1 VASPSVRDSFIRYT
15 SPVYPG
21 ASSRLVQDGS
31 PSCGRLSLAD
41 ARPQAREHLADPV
54 KGIDPVRPR
63 RGLQAPRRPPD
74 RGLRGSRSLPV
85 ILCGMTHRVGSKG
98 QVVIPKAFREAVNI
112 EPGDEVTF
120 SRDGNAIR
128 VERLASPDALM
139 GRLAGHRLVKAL
151 EEDRR
156 AERRR

>member
-1 VASPSVRDSFIRYT
+1 MASWHAAASRT
-15 SPVYPG
+15 S
-21 ASSRLVQDGS
+21 GS
-31 PSCGRLSLAD
+31 TTSAGPRSPWLSA
-41 ARPQAREHLADPV
+41 
-54 KGIDPVRPR
+54 
-63 RGLQAPRRPPD
+63 
-74 RGLRGSRSLPV
+74 SLPV
-85 ILCGMTHRVGSKG
+85 ILCSMTHRVGSKG